1 MDSPHAEKALR
12 LDALV
17 FESLSLEL
25 CDDFDAETVDASQEI
40 GVRVVSIP
48 LATRL
53 LKLERSVV
61 HLISISEYG

>member
-1 MDSPHAEKALR
+1 MDSPHAEKTLR